1 MNVEGKNIKIRLRLF
16 SVAKD
21 LAGFHEKEIE
31 VPAESQSEAVF
42 GYLIRQNPTF
52 ERWKSSLRI
61 AVNMEYSDGSKIL
74 RDGDEVAVI
83 PPVSGG

>member
-1 MNVEGKNIKIRLRLF
+1 MKIRLKLF

-21 LAGFHEKEIE
+21 LAGFDERIIE
-31 VPAESQSEAVF
+31 LPADSQPEAVF
-42 GYLIRQNPTF
+42 GYLVGQNPGF

-61 AVNMEYSDGSKIL
+61 AVNMEYANQSKVL
-74 RDGDEVAVI
+74 CEGDEVAII

>member
-1 MNVEGKNIKIRLRLF
+1 LSVETKTITIRLKLF

-21 LAGFHEKEIE
+21 LAGFGDKVIE
-31 VPAESQSEAVF
+31 LPADSQSDMVL
-42 GYLIRQNPTF
+42 GYLVRQNPLF

-61 AVNMEYSDGSKIL
+61 AVNMEYVEHPRQL
-74 RDGDEVAVI
+74 REGDEVAVI